1 MRLLHTG
8 DWHLG
13 RTIRGRSRAAE
24 FDAVL
29 REVTDIAVAEGVDV
43 FLVAGDIWDTMSP
56 PPDADRLLYAA
67 LRRLVDAKIEV
78 VLIAGNHDN
87 PRRLAAFGQFADLLG
102 VHVQSHVRRWDD
114 GGTIRIER
122 ATSSGNSERLCV
134 AALPWVPEGRA
145 LNAEE
150 ILGPEFESYQGYAEF
165 VSGVYAQASKGF
177 EDGAINVFATHVF
190 VDGSKVATVDGS
202 ERRIHIGQTYAVA
215 PSVLPGHAQ
224 YVALG
229 HVHEP
234 QVVLGAPNNAA
245 TYSGSLLQL
254 DFGETGQTKI
264 VRIVDLEPGRPARH
278 RGVPVT
284 AGRQLAEVRGTF
296 DEVIAQ
302 AERHGDA
309 YLRATIRLERP
320 EPGLAQR
327 VREALPNCVDVRVE
341 TARDAEGPAP
351 ALLSTLTPTD
361 LYVRYYQQAHGSVP
375 TPEVLAI
382 FREVLEEAT
391 TQTS

>member
-13 RTIRGRSRAAE
+13 RSIRGRSRAAE

-29 REVTDIAVAEGVDV
+29 NELTGIAIGEGVDV
-43 FLVAGDIWDTMSP
+43 FLVAGDIFDTMSP
-56 PPDADRLLYAA
+56 PPEAERLLYSA
-67 LRRLVDAKIEV
+67 LRRLVEARIEV

-102 VHVQSHVRRWDD
+102 VRAQPYVRRWDE
-114 GGTIRIER
+114 GGTIRLDR
-122 ATSSGNSERLCV
+122 NGERLCL
-134 AALPWVPEGRA
+134 AAIPWVPEGRA

-150 ILGPEFESYQGYAEF
+150 ILGPEFESFQGYAEF
-165 VSGVYAQASKGF
+165 VGGVYEQASRGF
-177 EDGAINVFATHVF
+177 EVGAINVFAAHVF
-190 VDGSKVATVDGS
+190 VDGAKVATVDGS

-234 QVVLGAPNNAA
+234 QVVVGAPNNAA

-254 DFGETGQTKI
+254 DFGECGQEKI

-278 RGVPVT
+278 RAVPLT
-284 AGRQLAEVRGTF
+284 LGRRLAEVRGTF

-302 AERHGDA
+302 GAKLGDA
-309 YLRATIRLERP
+309 YLRATIRLDRP

-327 VREALPNCVDVRVE
+327 VRDALPLCVDVRVE
-341 TARDAEGPAP
+341 TRRDAEDLPRVE
-351 ALLSTLTPTD
+351 LSTLTPTD

-375 TPEVLAI
+375 TPETLAV

-391 TQTS
+391 VQTS

>member
-1 MRLLHTG
+1 MRLLHTA

-13 RTIRGRSRAAE
+13 RTIRGRSRVAE

-29 REVTDIAVAEGVDV
+29 REVTDVAVAEQVDV
-43 FLVAGDIWDTMSP
+43 FLVAGDIFDTTSP
-56 PPDADRLLYAA
+56 PPEAERLLYGT
-67 LRRLVDAKIEV
+67 LRRLVEAKIDV
-78 VLIAGNHDN
+78 VLVAGNHDN
-87 PRRLAAFGQFADLLG
+87 PRRLAALGQLADLLG
-102 VHVQSHVRRWDD
+102 VHAQSHVRRWDD

-122 ATSSGNSERLCV
+122 GGERLCL

-150 ILGPEFESYQGYAEF
+150 ILGPEFESYQGYAQF
-165 VSGVYAQASKGF
+165 VGDVYQQAARGF

-190 VDGSKVATVDGS
+190 VDGSRVATVDGS
-202 ERRIHIGQTYAVA
+202 ERRIHIGQTYAVT

-245 TYSGSLLQL
+245 TYSGSLVQL
-254 DFGETGQTKI
+254 DFGEAGQEKI

-278 RGVPVT
+278 RAAT
-284 AGRQLAEVRGTF
+284 LTSGRQLAEVRGTF
-296 DEVIAQ
+296 EEAVAQ
-302 AERHGDA
+302 AERAGDA
-309 YLRATIRLERP
+309 YIRATIRLDRP

-327 VREALPNCVDVRVE
+327 VRDAIPNCVDVRVE

-361 LYVRYYQQAHGSVP
+361 LYVRYYQEAHGKVP
-375 TPEVLAI
+375 TTEVLAV

-391 TQTS
+391 TQTT

>member
-1 MRLLHTG
+1 MRLLHTA

-13 RTIRGRSRAAE
+13 RPIRGRSRAAE

-29 REVTDIAVAEGVDV
+29 NEVTGIAIEEGVDV

-56 PPDADRLLYAA
+56 PPEADRLLYSA
-67 LRRLVDAKIEV
+67 LRRLVEAKIEV
-78 VLIAGNHDN
+78 VLVAGNHDN
-87 PRRLAAFGQFADLLG
+87 PRRLSAFGQFADLLG
-102 VHVQSHVRRWDD
+102 VHAQANVRRWDN
-114 GGTIRIER
+114 GGTLRIEQ
-122 ATSSGNSERLCV
+122 GGEVMCL

-150 ILGPEFESYQGYAEF
+150 ILGPEFESFQGYAEF
-165 VSGVYAQASKGF
+165 VGGVYAQASQGF

-190 VDGSKVATVDGS
+190 VDGAKVATVDGS

-215 PSVLPGHAQ
+215 PSMLPGHAQ

-254 DFGETGQTKI
+254 DFGECGQEKI
-264 VRIVDLEPGRPARH
+264 VRLVDLEPGRPARH
-278 RGVPVT
+278 RAVPLT
-284 AGRQLAEVRGTF
+284 SGKQLAEVRGTF
-296 DEVIAQ
+296 DEVV
-302 AERHGDA
+302 AEASKFGDA
-309 YLRATIRLERP
+309 YLRATIRLDRP

-341 TARDAEGPAP
+341 TRRDAEEPAP

-375 TPEVLAI
+375 SPETLAV

>member
-1 MRLLHTG
+1 MRLLHTA

-29 REVTDIAVAEGVDV
+29 NEVTGVAIEEGVDV
-43 FLVAGDIWDTMSP
+43 VLVAGDIWDTMSP
-56 PPDADRLLYAA
+56 PPEADRLLYST
-67 LRRLVDAKIEV
+67 LRRLVEAKIEV
-78 VLIAGNHDN
+78 VLVAGNHDN
-87 PRRLAAFGQFADLLG
+87 PRRLSAFGQFADLLG
-102 VHVQSHVRRWDD
+102 VHAQANVRRWDN
-114 GGTIRIER
+114 GGTLRIER
-122 ATSSGNSERLCV
+122 SGEVMCL

-150 ILGPEFESYQGYAEF
+150 ILGPEFESFQGYAEF
-165 VSGVYAQASKGF
+165 VGGVYAQASQGF

-190 VDGSKVATVDGS
+190 VDGAKVATVDGS

-215 PSVLPGHAQ
+215 PSMLPGHAQ

-254 DFGETGQTKI
+254 DFGECGQEKI
-264 VRIVDLEPGRPARH
+264 VRVVDLEPGRPARH
-278 RGVPVT
+278 RAVPLT
-284 AGRQLAEVRGTF
+284 SGKQLAEVRGTF
-296 DEVIAQ
+296 DEVVAQ
-302 AERHGDA
+302 AAKFGDA
-309 YLRATIRLERP
+309 YLRATIRLDQP

-341 TARDAEGPAP
+341 TRRDAEEPAP

-375 TPEVLAI
+375 SPETLAV

>member
-1 MRLLHTG
+1 MRLLHTA

-24 FDAVL
+24 FEAVL
-29 REVTDIAVAEGVDV
+29 NEVTGIAVEEGVDV

-56 PPDADRLLYAA
+56 PPEADRLLYSA
-67 LRRLVDAKIEV
+67 LRRLVEAKIEV
-78 VLIAGNHDN
+78 VLVAGNHDN
-87 PRRLAAFGQFADLLG
+87 PRRLSAFGQFADLLG
-102 VHVQSHVRRWDD
+102 VHAQANVRRWDN
-114 GGTIRIER
+114 GGTLRIER
-122 ATSSGNSERLCV
+122 GGEVMYL

-150 ILGPEFESYQGYAEF
+150 ILGPEFESFLGYEKVVAAIYE
-165 VSGVYAQASKGF
+165 QATRGF
-177 EDGAINVFATHVF
+177 QNGAINVFATHAF
-190 VDGSKVATVDGS
+190 VDGAKVATVDGS
-202 ERRIHIGQTYAVA
+202 ERRIHIGQTYAVKPA
-215 PSVLPGHAQ
+215 HLPGRAQ

-234 QVVLGAPNNAA
+234 QEIVEAPNRASY
-245 TYSGSLLQL
+245 YSGSLLQL
-254 DFGETGQTKI
+254 DFGECGQEKI
-264 VRIVDLEPGRPARH
+264 VRLVDLEPGRPARH
-278 RGVPVT
+278 RAVPLT
-284 AGRQLAEVRGTF
+284 SGKQLAEVRGTF
-296 DEVIAQ
+296 DEVVAQ
-302 AERHGDA
+302 ASKFGDA
-309 YLRATIRLERP
+309 YLRATVRLDRP

-341 TARDAEGPAP
+341 TRRDAEEPAP

-375 TPEVLAI
+375 SPETLAV

>member
-1 MRLLHTG
+1 MRLLHTA

-29 REVTDIAVAEGVDV
+29 NEVTGIAVQEGVDV
-43 FLVAGDIWDTMSP
+43 FVVAGDIWDTMSP
-56 PPDADRLLYAA
+56 PPEADRLLYAA
-67 LRRLVDAKIEV
+67 LRRLVEARIDV
-78 VLIAGNHDN
+78 VLVAGNHDN

-102 VHVQSHVRRWDD
+102 VHTQSHVRRWDD

-122 ATSSGNSERLCV
+122 GGETMCL
-134 AALPWVPEGRA
+134 AALPWIPEGRA

-165 VSGVYAQASKGF
+165 VTGVYGQASQGF

-190 VDGSKVATVDGS
+190 VDGAKVATVDGS

-215 PSVLPGHAQ
+215 PAVLPGHAQ

-254 DFGETGQTKI
+254 DFGESGQEKI
-264 VRIVDLEPGRPARH
+264 VRLVDLEPGRPARH
-278 RGVPVT
+278 RAAALT
-284 AGRQLAEVRGTF
+284 SGRQLAEVRGTF
-296 DEVIAQ
+296 DEVLAQ
-302 AERHGDA
+302 SERLGDA
-309 YLRATIRLERP
+309 YLRATVRLERP

-327 VREALPNCVDVRVE
+327 LREALPNCVDVRVE
-341 TARDAEGPAP
+341 TTRDAEEPAP

-361 LYVRYYQQAHGSVP
+361 LYVRYYQQSHGNVP
-375 TPEVLAI
+375 SPEVLAV

>member
-1 MRLLHTG
+1 MRLLHTA

-29 REVTDIAVAEGVDV
+29 NEVTGVAIEEGVDV

-56 PPDADRLLYAA
+56 PPEADRLLYAA
-67 LRRLVDAKIEV
+67 LRRLVEAKIEV
-78 VLIAGNHDN
+78 VLVAGNHDN
-87 PRRLAAFGQFADLLG
+87 PRRLSAFGQFADLLG
-102 VHVQSHVRRWDD
+102 VHAQANVRRWDN
-114 GGTIRIER
+114 GGTLRIER
-122 ATSSGNSERLCV
+122 GGEVMCL

-150 ILGPEFESYQGYAEF
+150 ILGPEFESFQGYAEF
-165 VSGVYAQASKGF
+165 VGGVYAQASQGF

-190 VDGSKVATVDGS
+190 VDGAKVATVDGS

-215 PSVLPGHAQ
+215 PSMLPGHAQ

-254 DFGETGQTKI
+254 DFGECGQEKI
-264 VRIVDLEPGRPARH
+264 VRVVDLEPGRPARH
-278 RGVPVT
+278 RAVQLTSGK
-284 AGRQLAEVRGTF
+284 QLAEVRGTF
-296 DEVIAQ
+296 DEVVAQ
-302 AERHGDA
+302 ASKFGDA
-309 YLRATIRLERP
+309 YLRATIRLDRP

-341 TARDAEGPAP
+341 TRRDAEEPAP

-361 LYVRYYQQAHGSVP
+361 LYVRYYQQAHGSAP
-375 TPEVLAI
+375 SPETLAV

>member
-67 LRRLVDAKIEV
+67 LRRLVEAKIEV

-102 VHVQSHVRRWDD
+102 VHVQSHVRRWDA
-114 GGTIRIER
+114 GGTIRLER
-122 ATSSGNSERLCV
+122 GGQRLCL

-165 VSGVYAQASKGF
+165 VGGVYGQASHGF

-190 VDGSKVATVDGS
+190 VDGSKVATFDGS

-254 DFGETGQTKI
+254 DFGEAGQTKV

-278 RGVPVT
+278 RAVPLT

-296 DEVIAQ
+296 EEVVAQ
-302 AERHGDA
+302 ADRHRDA
-309 YLRATIRLERP
+309 YLRATIHLDRP

-351 ALLSTLTPTD
+351 ALLSSLTPTD

-375 TPEVLAI
+375 TPEVLAV

>member
-13 RTIRGRSRAAE
+13 RTIRGRSRAGE

-29 REVTDIAVAEGVDV
+29 NEVTGIAIAEGVDV
-43 FLVAGDIWDTMSP
+43 FLVAGDIFDTMSP
-56 PPDADRLLYAA
+56 PPEAERLLYAT
-67 LRRLVDAKIEV
+67 LRRLVEARIEV

-102 VHVQSHVRRWDD
+102 VHAQSHVRRWDD
-114 GGTIRIER
+114 GGTIYIER
-122 ATSSGNSERLCV
+122 NGERLCL

-150 ILGPEFESYQGYAEF
+150 ILGPEFESFQGYAQF
-165 VSGVYAQASKGF
+165 VGDVYAQAARGF
-177 EDGAINVFATHVF
+177 EDGAVNVFAAHAF
-190 VDGSKVATVDGS
+190 IDGAKVATVDGS
-202 ERRIHIGQTYAVA
+202 ERRIHIGQTYAVS

-234 QVVLGAPNNAA
+234 QVVIGAPNNAA

-254 DFGETGQTKI
+254 DFGEAGQEKI
-264 VRIVDLEPGRPARH
+264 VRLVDLEPGRPARH
-278 RGVPVT
+278 RPVT
-284 AGRQLAEVRGTF
+284 LTTGRQLAEVRGTF
-296 DEVIAQ
+296 EEVVAQ
-302 AERHGDA
+302 AATLGDA
-309 YLRATIRLERP
+309 YLRATIRLDRP

-327 VREALPNCVDVRVE
+327 VREALPLCVDVRVE
-341 TARDAEGPAP
+341 TRRDAAELPQVE
-351 ALLSTLTPTD
+351 LSTLTPTD
-361 LYVRYYQQAHGSVP
+361 LYVRYYQQTHGSVP
-375 TPEVLAI
+375 SPETLAV

-391 TQTS
+391 VQTS